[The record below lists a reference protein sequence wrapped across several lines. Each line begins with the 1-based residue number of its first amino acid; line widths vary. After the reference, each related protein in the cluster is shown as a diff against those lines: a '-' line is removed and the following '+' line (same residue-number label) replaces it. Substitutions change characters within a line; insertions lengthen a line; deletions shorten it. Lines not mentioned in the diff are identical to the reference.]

1 MEENRRKRSITD
13 ADIDA
18 IKEALMSNHVCLFDS
33 ETRQILKTITDIYRD
48 GRSALLKAMVAA
60 LFVGFLYVAALG
72 AGLIGQ
78 GKGG

>member
-1 MEENRRKRSITD
+1 MEENRRKRSLTD
-13 ADIDA
+13 ADIAA
-18 IKEALMSNHVCLFDS
+18 IKEALLSDHVCLFDP
-33 ETRQILKTITDIYRD
+33 ETRQVLKTITDIYRD

-60 LFVGFLYVAALG
+60 LFVGFLHIAALG